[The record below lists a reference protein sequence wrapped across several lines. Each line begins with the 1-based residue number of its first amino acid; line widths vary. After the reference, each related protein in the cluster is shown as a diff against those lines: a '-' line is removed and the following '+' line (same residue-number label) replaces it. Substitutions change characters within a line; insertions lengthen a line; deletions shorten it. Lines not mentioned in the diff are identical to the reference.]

1 MHIADI
7 SVNQVDLMLQLASS
21 RIVHH
26 DTVYGLLQRRNMTA
40 NYLPTG
46 INRLDPILCG
56 GLILGTITEVCG
68 PPGIGKTQFCMSCC
82 ASALIHSTNQASTT
96 GGVLY
101 FDTELKFSIDR
112 LIEIISNQMPS
123 KYNSEW
129 AVDAPHRLQDLL
141 KELHLRRPVTCSELL
156 QSIENIEDYIIEHK
170 ISLVCSTFS
179 FLFFLYLSLDRDRLH
194 RQSRKER
201 GTERA
206 RQGNIYLETS
216 ETSRLFL
223 SSFNS
228 SPLSYRSPN
237 SPVS

>member
-1 MHIADI
+1 MHVADLGI
-7 SVNQVDLMLQLASS
+7 NQVEQILQLASS
-21 RIVHH
+21 KIVHH
-26 DTVYGLLQRRNMTA
+26 DTIYGFLQRRNLTA

-46 INRLDPILCG
+46 ISRFDSILCG

-82 ASALIHSTNQASTT
+82 ASALIHSTNQTAT

-123 KYNSEW
+123 RYNSEW

-170 ISLVCSTFS
+170 ISLVCSPCRPSSHCTS
-179 FLFFLYLSLDRDRLH
+179 HYSLR
-194 RQSRKER
+194 
-201 GTERA
+201 
-206 RQGNIYLETS
+206 
-216 ETSRLFL
+216 
-223 SSFNS
+223 SSS
-228 SPLSYRSPN
+228 TQ
-237 SPVS
+237 SPVSQRKKGSMSKTKRHTS